1 MIQLLIK
8 RFKPF
13 YLFFFPSY
21 LLPDTKKTTKCRTKP
36 RKGKDPFWNEQFLIV
51 NINYHEIKR
60 RALEICIADSNTSVG
75 KKAKFIGGVR
85 LSLGYKAVVSA
96 QTKQVSQVL
105 RLLKGKG
112 GVSGAMTRGKDKTVE
127 GRDAQRK
134 VSFSENDTVIAT
146 GNSSS
151 LKWKQ
156 GSTHRNEDGDE
167 KVATSD
173 TRENKTTTNGDK
185 TGGKQFTVN
194 NTNEAREGTDD
205 VTRTNITSN
214 EPQSASSVSVTTD
227 GDSVPDPSVEL
238 ERNLG
243 TSLKRCHDEKE
254 TAVPENGETQ
264 ISSCETVQITERISE
279 FSYDSGSTEE
289 ENCKEDL
296 VQQRFFEPHLGAE
309 DNEVNEPGYLSS
321 QGNEAEQSKLISFN
335 KDNNFQEV
343 EDVLSITKDCRQGS
357 VDINDCTESDDRSLS
372 GIPENGAEKEVNGLK
387 TEQLT
392 NGDITNKEIDLNDSR
407 KSKDIKKAEKG
418 DGNLPNLSEHSR
430 PENEQRTQ
438 QQKGGESVIKTE
450 FSSREKTITE
460 DHPLNTTAKEKL
472 KPNESLDEKKFKNA
486 SASQNQETNKD
497 GLESKSVAAHAKARK
512 SSTDSNEMKRSP
524 SFTLRDLGK
533 KLNLRRRN
541 SSSEGEAKGSETGLE
556 TGANKM
562 MLDAEGLEITQWNL
576 MVDRPKQWHYCW
588 HILRS
593 EMPLLH

>member
-1 MIQLLIK
+1 
-8 RFKPF
+8 
-13 YLFFFPSY
+13 
-21 LLPDTKKTTKCRTKP
+21 
-36 RKGKDPFWNEQFLIV
+36 
-51 NINYHEIKR
+51 
-60 RALEICIADSNTSVG
+60 
-75 KKAKFIGGVR
+75 
-85 LSLGYKAVVSA
+85 
-96 QTKQVSQVL
+96 
-105 RLLKGKG
+105 
-112 GVSGAMTRGKDKTVE
+112 MTRGKDKTVE

-156 GSTHRNEDGDE
+156 ASTHRKPNEDGDE

-173 TRENKTTTNGDK
+173 TRESKTTTNGDK

-194 NTNEAREGTDD
+194 NKNEAREGTDD
-205 VTRTNITSN
+205 VTGANVTSN
-214 EPQSASSVSVTTD
+214 EPQSSSSMSVTTD
-227 GDSVPDPSVEL
+227 GDSVPDPSVKL
-238 ERNLG
+238 ERDLG
-243 TSLKRCHDEKE
+243 TSLKGCHDVQE
-254 TAVPENGETQ
+254 TAVPEKVETQ
-264 ISSCETVQITERISE
+264 ISSSETVQITERISE

-289 ENCKEDL
+289 ESCKEDL

-309 DNEVNEPGYLSS
+309 DNEVNEPGCLPN
-321 QGNEAEQSKLISFN
+321 QGNETEQSKLNSFN
-335 KDNNFQEV
+335 KDNNFTEV
-343 EDVLSITKDCRQGS
+343 EDVLSITKDCRQGF
-357 VDINDCTESDDRSLS
+357 DINDCTESDDKSLY
-372 GIPENGAEKEVNGLK
+372 GIPVNGAEKEVNGTK
-387 TEQLT
+387 TEQLS

-407 KSKDIKKAEKG
+407 KTQDIKKAEKR

-438 QQKGGESVIKTE
+438 QQNCGESVIKRE
-450 FSSREKTITE
+450 SSSTEKTITE

-472 KPNESLDEKKFKNA
+472 KPNESLDGKKFKNA

-497 GLESKSVAAHAKARK
+497 GLESKSIAAHAKARK

-556 TGANKM
+556 TGANKI

-576 MVDRPKQWHYCW
+576 MVERPKQWHYCW

-593 EMPLLH
+593 EMTLLH